1 MSETHTTH
9 YSDKCNILADLWL
22 NYRGDNNFAD
32 FVDYNDLGL
41 PLAYSIAENV
51 VVSTDLA
58 EVFINETF
66 DLLLGAVGIEEDTGF
81 DTLDDVLEFGTD
93 GQA

>member
-1 MSETHTTH
+1 
-9 YSDKCNILADLWL
+9 
-22 NYRGDNNFAD
+22 
-32 FVDYNDLGL
+32 
-41 PLAYSIAENV
+41 
-51 VVSTDLA
+51 
-58 EVFINETF
+58 VFINETF